1 MKALSVKDELN
12 WRDRWSVELGKNL
25 EISDSTNNVLV
36 FKDKYSEK
44 EIRDIVSDAPNELF
58 EIVDLEEAPKES
70 CDFMADSGTCY
81 RKRQ

>member
-1 MKALSVKDELN
+1 MKALIVKDELN
-12 WRDRWSVELGKNL
+12 WRDHWSVELGKNL

-44 EIRDIVSDAPNELF
+44 DIRDIVSDAPDELF
-58 EIVDLEEAPKES
+58 EIVDLEEASKES

-81 RKRQ
+81 RKRY